1 MLDVFFL
8 SYDEPFAD
16 EHYELLQLV
25 APHAKRVH
33 GIKGIYNGHK
43 ECARQAMT
51 ENFYVID
58 ADAILELDFEFD
70 FEPEW
75 HQQDHIFVWRAKNPI
90 NGLIYGNGG
99 VKLFP
104 TKVIREADDW
114 LIDFTTSVAGKFKPM
129 PQVSNTNG
137 FNYSSFSTYKS
148 AFRECTKLASKIIHN
163 QKNEETETRLHI
175 WCTVGAE
182 KQYGKDA
189 IRGAIDGKAWGLQY
203 KDNPEMLDKVNDFEW
218 LENEFRRN
226 T

>member
-1 MLDVFFL
+1 MV
-8 SYDEPFAD
+8 
-16 EHYELLQLV
+16 
-25 APHAKRVH
+25 
-33 GIKGIYNGHK
+33 IKNVLG
-43 ECARQAMT
+43 RQ
-51 ENFYVID
+51 NFYVID
-58 ADAILELDFEFD
+58 ADAILEPDFEFD

-75 HQQDHIFVWRAKNPI
+75 HQQDHIFVWRARNPV

-104 TKVIREADDW
+104 TKIIREADDW

-137 FNYSSFSTYKS
+137 FNYSPFSTYKS

-163 QKNEETETRLHI
+163 QKDEETETRLHI
-175 WCTVGAE
+175 WCTVGAD

-218 LENEFRRN
+218 LEWKFTNY
-226 T
+226 

>member
-1 MLDVFFL
+1 MLDIFFL
-8 SYDEPFAD
+8 SYTEPFAD
-16 EHYELLQLV
+16 KHYELLLEDF
-25 APHAKRVH
+25 PHAKRVH

-58 ADAILELDFEFD
+58 ADAIREPTFDFS

-104 TKVIREADDW
+104 TQIVREADDW
-114 LIDFTTSVAGKFKPM
+114 LIDFTTSVAGKFVPKLEI
-129 PQVSNTNG
+129 SNING
-137 FNYSSFSTYKS
+137 FNYNAFGSYKS

-163 QKNEETETRLHI
+163 QKDEETETRLHI
-175 WCTVGAE
+175 WCTVGAD
-182 KQYGKDA
+182 KPYGKEA
-189 IRGAIDGKAWGLQY
+189 IQGAIEGKAWGLQY
-203 KDNPEMLDKVNDFEW
+203 RDNPEMLDKVNDFEW
-218 LENEFRRN
+218 LEWKFTNS
-226 T
+226 